1 MILNGLLFTIGH
13 KSFFKEQSKPALLS
27 SFSHIKI
34 KSIRS
39 YRVKNSLSV
48 DKRSIL
54 IDRHDVTFSP
64 IRLTFRQELDWT
76 VWLLRRAR
84 ISCLEFY
91 NCSVVN
97 LVTVGYILVTPCRGG
112 FRGFNGALLLCAPI
126 WQWRLSG
133 SLRCKHSCTYRMT
146 LLIYKKVVSVLNR
159 VDDTRQFFAL
169 PTLEVELEVL
179 AELSNQR

>member
-13 KSFFKEQSKPALLS
+13 KSFFKEQSQLALLS

-34 KSIRS
+34 KSI
-39 YRVKNSLSV
+39 VKNSLSV

-54 IDRHDVTFSP
+54 IDRHDVTFSVP
-64 IRLTFRQELDWT
+64 CDIQTGVGLNSLTVAKSKDK
-76 VWLLRRAR
+76 LLGILQLFCRK
-84 ISCLEFY
+84 SCHSGLFIC
-91 NCSVVN
+91 NALS
-97 LVTVGYILVTPCRGG
+97 GG
-112 FRGFNGALLLCAPI
+112 FKGFNGALLLCAPI

>member
-1 MILNGLLFTIGH
+1 M
-13 KSFFKEQSKPALLS
+13 
-27 SFSHIKI
+27 
-34 KSIRS
+34 
-39 YRVKNSLSV
+39 
-48 DKRSIL
+48 
-54 IDRHDVTFSP
+54 
-64 IRLTFRQELDWT
+64 
-76 VWLLRRAR
+76 
-84 ISCLEFY
+84 EFY

-112 FRGFNGALLLCAPI
+112 FRGLMAPSCCVHQSDNGGYPAACDVSTLVRIA
-126 WQWRLSG
+126 
-133 SLRCKHSCTYRMT
+133 MT

>member
-1 MILNGLLFTIGH
+1 M
-13 KSFFKEQSKPALLS
+13 
-27 SFSHIKI
+27 
-34 KSIRS
+34 
-39 YRVKNSLSV
+39 KNSLSV

-54 IDRHDVTFSP
+54 IDRHDVTFRP

-97 LVTVGYILVTPCRGG
+97 LVTVGYLLVTTCRVGLKGLMAPSCCVHQSDNGG
-112 FRGFNGALLLCAPI
+112 YPAACDVSTLVRIA
-126 WQWRLSG
+126 
-133 SLRCKHSCTYRMT
+133 MT

-159 VDDTRQFFAL
+159 VDDTRQFCTSYTWSWTGSSCRIEQSAINYHKRRL
-169 PTLEVELEVL
+169 LHIYTL
-179 AELSNQR
+179 SPQTNI